1 MLTKNINVVKGIQVR
16 WISIKVCCKLWPYSQ
31 NIDTLYKEHYRM
43 ILPNLTLQ
51 LLEPQSSTL
60 SPPLPSLITLWN
72 NSNITW
78 LGGESSIITTLKG
91 LSVHF
96 ILFKIPLPNKK
107 KTKHTKSVLNHNL
120 KLGQCLKSTVFYMTI
135 TTMAEGCNNKFKNGI
150 YTFNQMIIRETL
162 VNVFP
167 WEKSRHCTKKSLKMS
182 AQYVTSVWIF
192 SILFS
197 IHFPQCC

>member
-1 MLTKNINVVKGIQVR
+1 MSFVTDHSPFLVEEGKVYTWAKRGYYATVYSSSHGMKQLVV
-16 WISIKVCCKLWPYSQ
+16 L
-31 NIDTLYKEHYRM
+31 L
-43 ILPNLTLQ
+43 LP
-51 LLEPQSSTL
+51 PGWDASPSL
-60 SPPLPSLITLWN
+60 SYLPPPLPSLITLWN

-96 ILFKIPLPNKK
+96 ILFKILPPNKK

-150 YTFNQMIIRETL
+150 YPFNQMIIRETL

>member
-1 MLTKNINVVKGIQVR
+1 MLWKVFKWGEYQLKCVVSCDHTARILIHFTKNTIEWSCPIWHCNFLNHSPVPLPPPSHHLSHCEI
-16 WISIKVCCKLWPYSQ
+16 IL
-31 NIDTLYKEHYRM
+31 
-43 ILPNLTLQ
+43 ILPGWVERVPSSLLLKAFLYISSFSKFFCLT
-51 LLEPQSSTL
+51 
-60 SPPLPSLITLWN
+60 
-72 NSNITW
+72 
-78 LGGESSIITTLKG
+78 
-91 LSVHF
+91 
-96 ILFKIPLPNKK
+96 KK

-150 YTFNQMIIRETL
+150 YPFNQMIIRETL

-182 AQYVTSVWIF
+182 VQYVTSVWIF

>member
-1 MLTKNINVVKGIQVR
+1 
-16 WISIKVCCKLWPYSQ
+16 
-31 NIDTLYKEHYRM
+31 M

-96 ILFKIPLPNKK
+96 ILFKILLPNKK

-150 YTFNQMIIRETL
+150 YPFNQMIIRATL

-197 IHFPQCC
+197 IHFPTVLLRRICLIIKSFFSWWSFLLFSWP

>member
-1 MLTKNINVVKGIQVR
+1 MLWKVFKWGEYQLKCVVSCDHIARILIHFTKNTIEWSCPIWHCNFLNHSPVP
-16 WISIKVCCKLWPYSQ
+16 SP
-31 NIDTLYKEHYRM
+31 
-43 ILPNLTLQ
+43 
-51 LLEPQSSTL
+51 
-60 SPPLPSLITLWN
+60 PPLPSLITLWN

-96 ILFKIPLPNKK
+96 ILFKILLPNKK

-150 YTFNQMIIRETL
+150 YPFNQMIIRETL
-162 VNVFP
+162 VNIFP

>member
-1 MLTKNINVVKGIQVR
+1 MSFVTDHSPFLVEEGKVYTWAKRANLATVYSSSHSMKWLVV
-16 WISIKVCCKLWPYSQ
+16 L
-31 NIDTLYKEHYRM
+31 L
-43 ILPNLTLQ
+43 LP
-51 LLEPQSSTL
+51 PGWDASPSL
-60 SPPLPSLITLWN
+60 SYLPPPLPSLITLWN

-96 ILFKIPLPNKK
+96 ILFKILLPNKK

-150 YTFNQMIIRETL
+150 YPFNQMIIRETL

>member
-1 MLTKNINVVKGIQVR
+1 
-16 WISIKVCCKLWPYSQ
+16 
-31 NIDTLYKEHYRM
+31 M

-72 NSNITW
+72 NSNVTW

-96 ILFKIPLPNKK
+96 ILFKILLPNKK

-150 YTFNQMIIRETL
+150 YPFNQMIIRETL